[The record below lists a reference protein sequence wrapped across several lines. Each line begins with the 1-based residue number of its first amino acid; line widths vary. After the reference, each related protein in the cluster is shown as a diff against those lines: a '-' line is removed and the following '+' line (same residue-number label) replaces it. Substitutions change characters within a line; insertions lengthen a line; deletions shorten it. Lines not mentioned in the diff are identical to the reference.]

1 MQIVEFNREKK
12 QYMNEKEKITKRILH
27 KNFISNCIYT
37 ATITNHHRNFPEK
50 TSHLSSQTEV
60 VVERMVSQN
69 WKHKG
74 QFDKFICM
82 RVKLTKPKT

>member
-37 ATITNHHRNFPEK
+37 ATIINHHGNFPEK
-50 TSHLSSQTEV
+50 TAVTCHHRRRSLESVWYPKIGS
-60 VVERMVSQN
+60 
-69 WKHKG
+69 
-74 QFDKFICM
+74 I
-82 RVKLTKPKT
+82 RVNLINLFV